1 MKLKKLKKEL
11 LSSIEEVCR
20 ESDDIVLDPKKDFTR
35 TRKLPLREVIRCTVA
50 MGGNSLKHELLD
62 ILGYSPDIATSS
74 AFVQQRT
81 KLKPEALKR
90 VMAIP
95 AMATMATIATTM
107 FFIWVPLSAV
117 NKNPVRCP
125 EQTDT
130 VHSIA
135 RVLPKLNG

>member
-90 VMAIP
+90 VMDSP
-95 AMATMATIATTM
+95 QD
-107 FFIWVPLSAV
+107 LYLYLRRCSAGGGV
-117 NKNPVRCP
+117 AGRGTYRRRTRSLQYNN
-125 EQTDT
+125 
-130 VHSIA
+130 
-135 RVLPKLNG
+135 VLRLQ

>member
-74 AFVQQRT
+74 AFVQ
-81 KLKPEALKR
+81 
-90 VMAIP
+90 
-95 AMATMATIATTM
+95 
-107 FFIWVPLSAV
+107 
-117 NKNPVRCP
+117 
-125 EQTDT
+125 
-130 VHSIA
+130 
-135 RVLPKLNG
+135 